1 MMQHPS
7 SLIRFKKVYTG
18 HPGAGQVVTFCL
30 HHDHGAGPEG
40 HLVSIDI
47 ALLAQ
52 DAADQ
57 HLAEHERAD
66 KAN

>member
-7 SLIRFKKVYTG
+7 SLIHFKKVYAG
-18 HPGAGQVVTFCL
+18 HPGAGQVVTYCM
-30 HHDHGAGPEG
+30 HPAHNAGPQG

-52 DAADQ
+52 DAANQ
-57 HLAEHERAD
+57 HLVEHERAD